1 MTRSPEAIY
10 ESSWN
15 ATLYKMCE
23 FYSENLEV
31 IGVNEVVNDMTDQLS
46 ALVPY
51 HCLTRFGDISDPAI
65 LRYNM

>member
-1 MTRSPEAIY
+1 
-10 ESSWN
+10 
-15 ATLYKMCE
+15 MCE

>member
-1 MTRSPEAIY
+1 VVRSLEAID

-23 FYSENLEV
+23 FLCENLEV
-31 IGVNEVVNDMTDQLS
+31 LGVNEAVNDMAEHLS

-51 HCLTRFGDISDPAI
+51 HCLARFGDISNPAI
-65 LRYNM
+65 MRYNM

>member
-1 MTRSPEAIY
+1 MIRSLESID

-15 ATLYKMCE
+15 ATPYKMCE
-23 FYSENLEV
+23 FHSKNLEV
-31 IGVNEVVNDMTDQLS
+31 LGVNEVMNDLADQLS

-51 HCLTRFGDISDPAI
+51 HCLTRFGDISDPVI